1 MFKQRAYPNQKT
13 SLGSRSAMKHQLH
26 HCRRLPRSRMLG
38 EKDIGERMKLR
49 QQENI
54 EDEIFC
60 SLEDQSMDTDAF
72 ASPLFEGGS
81 NVIEST

>member
-1 MFKQRAYPNQKT
+1 
-13 SLGSRSAMKHQLH
+13 
-26 HCRRLPRSRMLG
+26 MLG